1 MLSRIAES
9 LYWIGRLVERAE
21 DTARLLDV
29 HVSVLLE
36 DTTAVETDM
45 CRRVMAALG
54 VVDETDARV
63 STERLLELTA
73 YEPDSAIS
81 GALATARENARTV
94 REAISSEMWEALNT
108 TRNALPAQRSR
119 ARRGGP
125 HEFFSFVK
133 LRTALVS
140 GLADTT
146 MSRDDGWY
154 FVVLGRS
161 LERVDMTVRILSVGG
176 TLGDPQLAS
185 VALLRACGAFEAYL
199 RTYRAAVAT
208 RQAAEFLLLDRLFPR
223 SVFCALSDAER
234 ALGVLTPRAS
244 ATGRTGIAD
253 PGLISLGRARTAL
266 EYADRSTAVEDLPT
280 QLRLLQQT
288 CLDASEAV
296 ADRFFDRQGVI
307 SWTVDR

>member
-29 HVSVLLE
+29 HVHVLLE
-36 DTTAVETDM
+36 DTTAVEPDM

-54 VVDETDARV
+54 VIDPIDADP
-63 STERLLELTA
+63 TTTRLLELTA

-108 TRNALPAQRSR
+108 TRNALPAQRTR
-119 ARRGGP
+119 ARRVGP
-125 HEFFSFVK
+125 GEFFSWVK

-146 MSRDDGWY
+146 MSRDDGWW

-161 LERVDMTVRILSVGG
+161 IERVDMTVRILSVGG
-176 TLGDPQLAS
+176 ALGDPQLAS

-199 RTYRAAVAT
+199 RTYRAAVVT

-234 ALGVLTPRAS
+234 ALQVLTPA
-244 ATGRTGIAD
+244 ATGRTGISDA
-253 PGLISLGRARTAL
+253 GLRALGRARTAL
-266 EYADRSTAVEDLPT
+266 EYADRGAAIDDLPR
-280 QLRLLQQT
+280 QLTELQQT
-288 CLDASEAV
+288 CGVVSEAL

-307 SWTVDR
+307 SWTVES